1 MVSRQIGS
9 GARKPPSDPKKKGG
23 RLRRP
28 GGPAAPRPRL
38 RRWPPGGCG
47 PRAPMEPGRV
57 PAPAPGGL
65 PSRLPRLRRGF
76 FGVLGL
82 GPPPLRLLAAP
93 SGRLAAL
100 RVGLAGGPPVGPS
113 PPLAAVAAAGG
124 SPPLRSLWVAP
135 GAAAAYR
142 RAACARRRGPV
153 PPPAGPA
160 AAWPGPA
167 PGGRA
172 SPGARP
178 PPRGVWAGGL
188 LSLAAPCRGRCA
200 PAAAR
205 PAPLPSSRRVPLPGA
220 LPGGPASALGR
231 RASSLRGRLGRL
243 RRPFPRRRPLR
254 GGRSCWCRGGRSLG
268 PGARASPSH
277 PPSRVK
283 TSGASAALD
292 GVCAGWQTVGNAARP
307 GPPDTGH

>member
-1 MVSRQIGS
+1 MESGNRGMKAWYAWSRAGS
-9 GARKPPSDPKKKGG
+9 RPPLRGAT
-23 RLRRP
+23 RP
-28 GGPAAPRPRL
+28 GCPAF
-38 RRWPPGGCG
+38 GGASC
-47 PRAPMEPGRV
+47 
-57 PAPAPGGL
+57 
-65 PSRLPRLRRGF
+65 
-76 FGVLGL
+76 GVLGL
-82 GPPPLRLLAAP
+82 GPPCAPAARSAPLGRRPVSAP
-93 SGRLAAL
+93 GLRSRPPGRPLGPL
-100 RVGLAGGPPVGPS
+100 GAGGRCGWLGP
-113 PPLAAVAAAGG
+113 PPLPWGRSGG
-124 SPPLRSLWVAP
+124 RSAC
-135 GAAAAYR
+135 R

-178 PPRGVWAGGL
+178 PPRGVWAGVL

-220 LPGGPASALGR
+220 LSGGPASALGR

-254 GGRSCWCRGGRSLG
+254 WGRSCWCRGGRSPVLWSPLSWSAALPPWWLG
-268 PGARASPSH
+268 PGAL
-277 PPSRVK
+277 PPPEDHRQWSRQAAPG
-283 TSGASAALD
+283 GA
-292 GVCAGWQTVGNAARP
+292 GGRP
-307 GPPDTGH
+307 

>member
-1 MVSRQIGS
+1 MPS
-9 GARKPPSDPKKKGG
+9 KPPAHGAGPGPGPRS
-23 RLRRP
+23 
-28 GGPAAPRPRL
+28 GGPPVPVAPPSAGLLWCARP
-38 RRWPPGGCG
+38 WPPGGSLGRCG
-47 PRAPMEPGRV
+47 PCPAALPLRRASLPAWAPAAPWAALALARAP
-57 PAPAPGGL
+57 
-65 PSRLPRLRRGF
+65 S
-76 FGVLGL
+76 
-82 GPPPLRLLAAP
+82 
-93 SGRLAAL
+93 
-100 RVGLAGGPPVGPS
+100 AGGGP
-113 PPLAAVAAAGG
+113 
-124 SPPLRSLWVAP
+124 RSGLWWLWWLP
-135 GAAAAYR
+135 GAAPGSGGRSAYR

-268 PGARASPSH
+268 PGARANPSH

-292 GVCAGWQTVGNAARP
+292 GVCAGWQAVTKGATSRP
-307 GPPDTGH
+307 VIRQAFHSGVDMVEQTCYYRACKGVPQPLALRCP

>member
-1 MVSRQIGS
+1 MPKCVSYYQFVSRQIGERPLE
-9 GARKPPSDPKKKGG
+9 GAQQTSSAWSRAGSRPP
-23 RLRRP
+23 LRGASRP
-28 GGPAAPRPRL
+28 GCPAFGGASWCARP
-38 RRWPPGGCG
+38 WPPGGSLGRCG
-47 PRAPMEPGRV
+47 PCPAALPLRRASLPAWAPAAPWAALALARAP
-57 PAPAPGGL
+57 
-65 PSRLPRLRRGF
+65 S
-76 FGVLGL
+76 
-82 GPPPLRLLAAP
+82 
-93 SGRLAAL
+93 
-100 RVGLAGGPPVGPS
+100 AGGGP
-113 PPLAAVAAAGG
+113 
-124 SPPLRSLWVAP
+124 RSGLWWLWWLP
-135 GAAAAYR
+135 GAAPGSGGRSAYR

-231 RASSLRGRLGRL
+231 RASSLRGRLGAATPPFSAPPPPSWGPLLLVPWWAFPGAGGPCQPFPPSVKGQDKRRK
-243 RRPFPRRRPLR
+243 RRP
-254 GGRSCWCRGGRSLG
+254 
-268 PGARASPSH
+268 
-277 PPSRVK
+277 
-283 TSGASAALD
+283 
-292 GVCAGWQTVGNAARP
+292 
-307 GPPDTGH
+307 